1 MSSVD
6 PEQYGELF
14 HLSSDISDEEEA
26 RLRKLARSMGL
37 SRSASEQRNA
47 ASRLIEAARDEG
59 IAITNLD
66 AIALLGPAAA
76 ARYMSTDRASD
87 SPEARNSDLEP
98 LFDLEDDP
106 PESITDRI
114 QQVQQER
121 LNNPSTNHPEGEH
134 HD

>member
-14 HLSSDISDEEEA
+14 HLSSHISNEEEA

-76 ARYMSTDRASD
+76 ARYMRADRASD
-87 SPEARNSDLEP
+87 SEGRNPDLEP
-98 LFDLEDDP
+98 LFDLEEDDP
-106 PESITDRI
+106 PEPITENIQRI
-114 QQVQQER
+114 RQER
-121 LNNPSTNHPEGEH
+121 LDNPPTNHPEGEH